1 MVICISGA
9 KFTFSF
15 HTAKLFPNDL
25 MSMEDFRLFL
35 DNICKKKK
43 KYERKLV
50 GYKRK
55 SYLCIDLEL
64 DIFFSSYSCLLKT
77 K

>member
-15 HTAKLFPNDL
+15 HSAKLFPNDL

-35 DNICKKKK
+35 DNICIRRK

-55 SYLCIDLEL
+55 SYLCINLEL
-64 DIFFSSYSCLLKT
+64 DIFF
-77 K
+77 